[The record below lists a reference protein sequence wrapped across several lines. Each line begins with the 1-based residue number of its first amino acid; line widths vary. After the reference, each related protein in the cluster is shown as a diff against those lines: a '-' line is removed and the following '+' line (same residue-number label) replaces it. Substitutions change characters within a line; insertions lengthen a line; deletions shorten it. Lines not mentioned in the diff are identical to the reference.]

1 MGFIVDDFGV
11 VSMQKN
17 TRHNG
22 EIFPAMPFSHNLLRI
37 FFKSQTGISLHYGKC
52 MLNLK
57 PQTEMLLTVMLS
69 GVLLTYE
76 LLVGCPAL
84 RAAFLLFSKLHQ
96 SVCLKGLRFSS

>member
-1 MGFIVDDFGV
+1 
-11 VSMQKN
+11 
-17 TRHNG
+17 
-22 EIFPAMPFSHNLLRI
+22 
-37 FFKSQTGISLHYGKC
+37 

-57 PQTEMLLTVMLS
+57 PQTEILLTVMLS

-96 SVCLKGLRFSS
+96 SVCLKGLRFSSQFSVSESLKNNFLMLVMCAVTAFLSLC